1 MINAWNR
8 REFLKTASQA
18 TLAALA
24 AGAPMSSL
32 LTSCAG
38 SKPIDTSTAD
48 TVILLWMALQEQ
60 RFKLPLIITI
70 QQQEQPIIT

>member
-24 AGAPMSSL
+24 AGFFEVFTPCL
-32 LTSCAG
+32 LAVWKGKSDDGAIRHLSTTG
-38 SKPIDTSTAD
+38 PVHGRLKP
-48 TVILLWMALQEQ
+48 LL
-60 RFKLPLIITI
+60 
-70 QQQEQPIIT
+70 